1 MEGITANDL
10 IISTHILARRMTA
23 TPTLPRTQFYFNSH
37 PRKEDDRYVFS
48 ILDQLQYFNSHPRK
62 EDDDSKVV
70 VSGNS
75 GISTHILARR
85 MTRFYRTTSGS
96 VVFQLTSSQGG

>member
-62 EDDDSKVV
+62 EDDDCKHRSVQIFRHF
-70 VSGNS
+70 NS
-75 GISTHILARR
+75 HPRKEDD
-85 MTRFYRTTSGS
+85 
-96 VVFQLTSSQGG
+96 